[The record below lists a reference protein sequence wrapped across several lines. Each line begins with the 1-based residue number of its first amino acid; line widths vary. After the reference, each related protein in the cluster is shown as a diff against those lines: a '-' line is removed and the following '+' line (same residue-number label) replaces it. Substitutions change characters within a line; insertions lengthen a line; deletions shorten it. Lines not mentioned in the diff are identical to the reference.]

1 MKRDVS
7 ELPHDERLQHDE
19 QYRAR
24 WAEALVAPFNPPRTS
39 DNHDIH
45 DALWLRAEITRAG
58 DRKTADLLM
67 AASREIARL
76 EAANKVLRDRV
87 EVAVEALAR
96 HRTLPEGK
104 PE

>member
-1 MKRDVS
+1 MNDPSK
-7 ELPHDERLQHDE
+7 LPHDERMARDP
-19 QYRAR
+19 QYRER
-24 WAEALVAPFNPPRTS
+24 WEAALVDCFTPGRTS

-76 EAANKVLRDRV
+76 EAENQVLRDRV
-87 EVAVEALAR
+87 DVAVAALAR
-96 HRTLPEGK
+96 HRPLPEGRT
-104 PE
+104 E